1 MDYKRVSSHENINI
15 NQNFLVSAGPGSGKT
30 EFLVNHI
37 HHIIKESGKIN
48 TLRKVLAITYT
59 GSGAKFKTNAH

>member
-1 MDYKRVSSHENINI
+1 MNYKKISSHENINI

-37 HHIIKESGKIN
+37 HHIIKGERKISC
-48 TLRKVLAITYT
+48 V
-59 GSGAKFKTNAH
+59 NA